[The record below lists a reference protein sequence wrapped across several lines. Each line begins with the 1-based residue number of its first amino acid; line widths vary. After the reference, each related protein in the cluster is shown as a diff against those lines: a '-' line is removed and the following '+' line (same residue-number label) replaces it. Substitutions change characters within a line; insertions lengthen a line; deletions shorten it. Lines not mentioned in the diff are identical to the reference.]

1 MIHVSFSYQLMN
13 ASKVTTAY
21 IHVPCDQE
29 PQTGMSFRKYKG
41 NQKIIINTDVH
52 QKTSD
57 GKNKDEAKGAAS
69 NIFSNFA
76 ANILTTHSL
85 VTPSK

>member
-13 ASKVTTAY
+13 TSKITTACT
-21 IHVPCDQE
+21 HVPCDQG

-57 GKNKDEAKGAAS
+57 RQNKDRVKGAAS
-69 NIFSNFA
+69 NIFTNFA
-76 ANILTTHSL
+76 ASFLTTIL
-85 VTPSK
+85 C